1 MGERLAMNKST
12 RSPDFEHID
21 DDDEDG
27 DAVDDDDRP
36 TATLHANIVYRAWW
50 LFGVWCAKHV
60 SQLRRQDSLGPK
72 PVNNR
77 LVRDSK
83 NGCG

>member
-12 RSPDFEHID
+12 RSPGFEHID

-36 TATLHANIVYRAWW
+36 TDRHAACQHCVSR
-50 LFGVWCAKHV
+50 LVVVWCV
-60 SQLRRQDSLGPK
+60 
-72 PVNNR
+72 V
-77 LVRDSK
+77 
-83 NGCG
+83 C